1 MKKSL
6 IITALLLLALPAM
19 SVGASFELSTDKIF
33 APGEPVTVTVSA
45 MNVPS
50 LDIRLYRV
58 DDPKSYFLG
67 LEDVHSPAVETKR
80 ETSSPS
86 EMVGA
91 VKRKAGR
98 QLRDDYRGKLT
109 DNIRNDV
116 VSALGL
122 PHASEPAAPPPENY
136 ELFPIMKR
144 FSFLNRWREN
154 LVISR
159 SDEWQYHTIN
169 LNNIPGVGCYLVEAV
184 YEDTVAYTMVVVT
197 PMSFVVKNSS
207 SDSLIYVA
215 DRVSGKPMRGVK
227 VSVYDQEK
235 KLLFKG
241 KTDSEG
247 TYYSKVKTG
256 DSNTIF
262 VFAEDG
268 DNFTLADPYAYWW
281 ESAND
286 KVYTYTDRPVYRPG
300 DTVFF
305 RSILRETTDSG
316 LTVPDRGDDYLVI
329 INDAKGNEIFR
340 DELPITEYGSL
351 AGSIVLGAEPSLGEY
366 QVVVGLNGQNYYSNF
381 KVEEYKKPEYEVKV
395 STDKG
400 VYIRGETIR
409 ADIDAGYY
417 FGSPVSEAKVDYT
430 VYRSVYERPWW
441 WGYDWGWYFMD
452 SDYYYAHEKVMVDS
466 GTAVL
471 DDRGKLKLTVD
482 TSQYLEA
489 PDKDYMFTI
498 EASVT
503 DLSRRVVTTSSVV
516 KVVRSAYSVTVRPD
530 RWIYAPGDAAR
541 VTVNVSDF
549 DNKGIAGVPVSL
561 IVTVTDFKTK
571 AVTSSMT
578 LSGVTNAG
586 RDAVIEYPVKNV
598 GDITFA
604 ATVFDKTGNSTS
616 ARDSSYSVTKDYGYW
631 GDSGGGVSIVPDKDT
646 YAVGDTAHVLIAAPV
661 TDTYLL
667 ITTEGDAI
675 YDSRVVKITGG
686 STMLDLPIKDQYAPN
701 IYVSVSVIFNDELY
715 TDSKNIIIPPTEK
728 FVNVEVISN
737 KAVYEPQEKG
747 KFTIKTTDDKG
758 KPVTAEVSLGIVDD
772 AIYAISPELVDE
784 IQKYFYSLRYHSVD
798 TSSSL
803 YFRFYGYSH
812 RKGLLAALPES
823 ETKLADFKGDTLVEP
838 KIRKDFKDT
847 MYWSPTITTGRD
859 GTATIDVTFPDNLTR
874 WRATVRGVTTG
885 DSMGQITYT
894 VISRKDLL
902 VRIES
907 PRFLRQ
913 GDDLVI
919 STIAH
924 NYLSTDKNVRFT
936 FEVKGIKL
944 ISGKPVDAVVPK
956 NGEKRIDW
964 HVKADLVGNAVLT
977 AKAMTNEVS
986 DGMEL
991 TIPVLP
997 MGIRETK
1004 NDVGEIIKESGTL
1017 TFTVEKPPTTIKN
1030 AAELVLTTTP
1040 TLADTML
1047 AAIPYL
1053 VGYPYG

>member
-6 IITALLLLALPAM
+6 ILTIGLLAALPALAYA
-19 SVGASFELSTDKIF
+19 GSFELATDKIF
-33 APGEPVTVTVSA
+33 APGEPISVTVSA
-45 MNVPS
+45 MDVPT
-50 LDIRLYRV
+50 LDVRLYRV

-91 VKRKAGR
+91 VKRKATR
-98 QLRDDYRGKLT
+98 LLRDDYRSKLS

-122 PHASEPAAPPPENY
+122 PHAEETAAPPPESY
-136 ELFPIMKR
+136 ELFPILKR
-144 FSFLNRWREN
+144 FAFLNRWQEK
-154 LVISR
+154 LVIST
-159 SDEWQYHTIN
+159 SGQWQYHTIN
-169 LNNIPGVGCYLVEAV
+169 LSVPEVGCYLVEAV
-184 YEDTVAYTMVVVT
+184 YQDEVAYTMVVVT
-197 PMSFVVKNSS
+197 PMSFIVKNSS

-215 DRVSGKPMRGVK
+215 DRITGKPMRGVK
-227 VSVYDQEK
+227 VSVYDQK
-235 KLLFKG
+235 KNLLFKG

-256 DSNTIF
+256 DSDSIY

-281 ESAND
+281 DEAND

-305 RSILRETTDSG
+305 RSILRESSDSG
-316 LTVPDRGDDYLVI
+316 LDVPDTGDDYLVI
-329 INDAKGNEIFR
+329 INDAKGNEVFR
-340 DELPITEYGSL
+340 DEFPITEYGSL
-351 AGSIVLGAEPSLGEY
+351 AGSFVLASEPSLGEY
-366 QVVVGLNGQNYYSNF
+366 QIVVGLNGQNYYSQF

-395 STDKG
+395 STDKDI
-400 VYIRGETIR
+400 YIRGETIH

-417 FGSPVSEAKVDYT
+417 FGSPVTEAKVDYT

-466 GTAVL
+466 GTAQL
-471 DDRGKLKLTVD
+471 DEQGKLKLTVD
-482 TSQYLEA
+482 TAKYLDS
-489 PDKDYMFTI
+489 PDNDYTFTI

-516 KVVRSAYSVTVRPD
+516 KVVRSSYSITVRPD
-530 RWIYAPGDAAR
+530 RWVYAPGETAH

-549 DNKGIAGVPVSL
+549 DNKGVAGVPVSL
-561 IVTVTDFKTK
+561 IVTVTDWKTNT
-571 AVTSSMT
+571 VTASTT
-578 LSGVTNAG
+578 LTGTTNAAG
-586 RDAVIEYPVKNV
+586 DAVVAYPVKV
-598 GDITFA
+598 MGDITFA
-604 ATVFDKTGNSTS
+604 ATVFDKMGNATS
-616 ARDSSYSVTKDYGYW
+616 AKDTSYSVSWGYAYG
-631 GDSGGGVSIVPDKDT
+631 GASEGGVSIVPDKDT
-646 YAVGDTAHVLIAAPV
+646 YAVGDTAHILIAAPV

-667 ITTEGDAI
+667 VTMEGESI
-675 YDSRVVKITGG
+675 YDSRVIKLAGG
-686 STMLDLPIKDQYAPN
+686 STMLDLPIKERYAPN
-701 IYVSVSVIFNDELY
+701 IYISVSAIFNDELY
-715 TDSKNIIIPPTEK
+715 TDSKNVIIPPTDK
-728 FVNVEVISN
+728 FINVAVTSD

-747 KFTIKTTDDKG
+747 TFTIKTTDNKG

-812 RKGLLAALPES
+812 RKGLLAGLPES
-823 ETKLADFKGDTLVEP
+823 ETKLADFKGESLVEP

-859 GTATIDVTFPDNLTR
+859 GTATVTVGFPDNLTR
-874 WRATVRGVTTG
+874 WRATVRGVTSG
-885 DSMGQITYT
+885 DLMGQVTYT

-902 VRIES
+902 VRIEA

-936 FEVKGIKL
+936 FDVKGIKL
-944 ISGKPVDAVVPK
+944 TSGKPVDALVPK

-964 HVKADLVGNAVLT
+964 HVKADLVGEATLT

-986 DGMEL
+986 DGMEI

-997 MGIRETK
+997 LGIRETK
-1004 NDVGEIIKESGTL
+1004 TDVGEIIKESGTL
-1017 TFTVEKPPTTIKN
+1017 TITINKPDKTIKN

-1040 TLADTML
+1040 TLANTML
-1047 AAIPYL
+1047 AAIPFL

>member
-6 IITALLLLALPAM
+6 IFSLVLLCILPAL
-19 SVGASFELSTDKIF
+19 SLAGSFELSTDKIF
-33 APGEPVTVTVSA
+33 APGEPVSVTVSA
-45 MNVPS
+45 MDIPT

-67 LEDVHSPAVETKR
+67 LEDVHSPEVKTKR
-80 ETSSPS
+80 DVSSPS

-91 VKRKAGR
+91 VKRKAT
-98 QLRDDYRGKLT
+98 QLLRDDYRGKLT
-109 DNIRNDV
+109 DNIRNDM

-122 PHASEPAAPPPENY
+122 PHASEPAAPPPESY
-136 ELFPIMKR
+136 ELFPILKR
-144 FSFLNRWREN
+144 FPLVNRWPEN
-154 LVISR
+154 LVVSG
-159 SDEWQYHTIN
+159 SDQWQYHTIN
-169 LNNIPGVGCYLVEAV
+169 LNIPAVGCYLVEAV
-184 YEDTVAYTMVVVT
+184 YQDEVAYTMVVVT
-197 PMSFVVKNSS
+197 PMSFVVKSSS

-215 DRVSGKPMRGVK
+215 DRVTGKPMRGVK
-227 VSVYDQEK
+227 VSVYDQK
-235 KLLFKG
+235 KNLLFKG

-256 DSNTIF
+256 DSNTVY

-281 ESAND
+281 DQAND

-305 RSILRETTDSG
+305 RSVMRESKDSG
-316 LTVPDRGDDYLVI
+316 LKVPDTGDDYLVI
-329 INDAKGNEIFR
+329 VNDAKGNEVFKG
-340 DELPITEYGSL
+340 EFPLTEYGSL
-351 AGSIVLGAEPSLGEY
+351 AGSFILGSEPALGQYEIIVS
-366 QVVVGLNGQNYYSNF
+366 LNGQNYYSQF

-395 STDKG
+395 KTDKD
-400 VYIRGETIR
+400 VYIRGETIH

-430 VYRSVYERPWW
+430 IYRSVYERPWW

-452 SDYYYAHEKVMVDS
+452 ADYYYAHEKVMVDS
-466 GTAVL
+466 GTAML
-471 DDRGKLKLTVD
+471 DDQGRLKVSVETAE
-482 TSQYLEA
+482 YLES
-489 PDKDYMFTI
+489 PDRDYTFTI

-516 KVVRSAYSVTVRPD
+516 KVVRSSYSVNVRPD
-530 RWIYAPGDAAR
+530 RWIYAPGDTAQ
-541 VTVNVSDF
+541 VTVTVSDF
-549 DNKGIAGVPVSL
+549 ENKGIAGVPVTL
-561 IVTVTDFKTK
+561 I
-571 AVTSSMT
+571 AT
-578 LSGVTNAG
+578 LAGWQTNAAPSSVRLTG
-586 RDAVIEYPVKNV
+586 TTNAAGDAVIKYPVPGV
-598 GDITFA
+598 GDLTFK
-604 ATVFDKTGNSTS
+604 ATVFDKMGNSTT
-616 ARDSSYSVTKDYGYW
+616 AEDSSYSITEGYAYG
-631 GDSGGGVSIVPDKDT
+631 GESGGGISIVPDKET

-667 ITTEGDAI
+667 VTTEGEAI
-675 YDSRVVKITGG
+675 YDRRVVKIAGG
-686 STMLDLPIKDQYAPN
+686 STMLDLPIKERYAPN
-701 IYVSVSVIFNDELY
+701 IYVSVSAIFNDELY
-715 TDSKNIIIPPTEK
+715 TESKNIIIPPTEK
-728 FVNVEVISN
+728 FVNIEVTSN
-737 KAVYEPQEKG
+737 KPAYEPQEKG
-747 KFTIKTTDDKG
+747 TFTIKTTDDKG

-812 RKGLLAALPES
+812 RKGLLAGLPEK
-823 ETKLADFKGDTLVEP
+823 ETKLADFKGESLVEP
-838 KIRKDFKDT
+838 EIRKDFKDT
-847 MYWSPTITTGRD
+847 MYWSPTITTDRN
-859 GTATIDVTFPDNLTR
+859 GTATISVGFPDNLTR
-874 WRATVRGVTTG
+874 WRATVRGVTAG
-885 DSMGQITYT
+885 DMMGQVTYT

-924 NYLSTDKNVRFT
+924 NYLSTDKNVHFT
-936 FEVKGIKL
+936 FEAKGLKL
-944 ISGKPVDAVVPK
+944 LSGKPVDAVVPK

-964 HVKADLVGNAVLT
+964 HVRADLVGSATLT

-1004 NDVGEIIKESGTL
+1004 NEVGEIIKESGTL
-1017 TFTVEKPPTTIKN
+1017 TVKVDKPASTIKN
-1030 AAELVLTTTP
+1030 AAELVLTTSP
-1040 TLADTML
+1040 TLANTML
-1047 AAIPYL
+1047 AAIPFL

>member
-1 MKKSL
+1 MKKS
-6 IITALLLLALPAM
+6 ILLAIGLLAALPALALA
-19 SVGASFELSTDKIF
+19 GSFELSTDKIF
-33 APGEPVTVTVSA
+33 APGEPISVTVSA
-45 MNVPS
+45 MDVPT

-80 ETSSPS
+80 GVSAPS

-91 VKRKAGR
+91 VKRKATR
-98 QLRDDYRGKLT
+98 QLRDDYRSKLS
-109 DNIRNDV
+109 DNIRNDM

-122 PHASEPAAPPPENY
+122 PHAEEAASPPPESY
-136 ELFPIMKR
+136 ELFPILKR
-144 FSFLNRWREN
+144 FAFLKRWQEN
-154 LVISR
+154 LVVTTSG
-159 SDEWQYHTIN
+159 EWQYHT
-169 LNNIPGVGCYLVEAV
+169 LNMNIPDVGCYLVEAV
-184 YEDTVAYTMVVVT
+184 YQDEVAYTMVVVT
-197 PMSFVVKNSS
+197 PMSFIVKNSS

-215 DRVSGKPMRGVK
+215 DRVTGKPMRGVK

-247 TYYSKVKTG
+247 TYYSKVKAG
-256 DSNTIF
+256 ESDTIY

-268 DNFTLADPYAYWW
+268 NNFTLADPYAYWW
-281 ESAND
+281 EGAND

-305 RSILRETTDSG
+305 RSILRESTDSG
-316 LTVPDRGDDYLVI
+316 LKVPDRGDDYLVI
-329 INDAKGNEIFR
+329 INDAKGNELFR
-340 DELPITEYGSL
+340 NEFPITEYGSL
-351 AGSIVLGAEPSLGEY
+351 AGSFTLGSEPSLGEY
-366 QVVVGLNGQNYYSNF
+366 QIVVGMNGQNYYSQF

-400 VYIRGETIR
+400 VYIRGDTIR

-417 FGSPVSEAKVDYT
+417 FGSPVTEAKVDYT
-430 VYRSVYERPWW
+430 IYRSVYERPWW

-466 GTAVL
+466 GTATL
-471 DDRGKLKLTVD
+471 DDQGKLKLTVD
-482 TSQYLEA
+482 TAKFLES
-489 PDKDYMFTI
+489 PDSDYTFTI

-503 DLSRRVVTTSSVV
+503 DLSRRVVTTSAVV
-516 KVVRSAYSVTVRPD
+516 KVVRSSYSISVRPD
-530 RWIYAPGDAAR
+530 RWLYAPGDTAH

-561 IVTVTDFKTK
+561 IVTVNSWNANTASTS
-571 AVTSSMT
+571 VT
-578 LSGVTNAG
+578 LAGVTNSG
-586 RDAVIEYPVKNV
+586 GDAVIQYPVKGI

-604 ATVFDKTGNSTS
+604 ATVFDKMGNSTS
-616 ARDSSYSVTKDYGYW
+616 AKDSSYSIAEGYAYG
-631 GDSGGGVSIVPDKDT
+631 GGSEGGVSIVPDKDT
-646 YAVGDTAHVLIAAPV
+646 YAVGDTAHILIAAPV

-667 ITTEGDAI
+667 VTTEGDSI

-686 STMLDLPIKDQYAPN
+686 STMLDLPIKERYAPN
-701 IYVSVSVIFNDELY
+701 IYVSVSAIFNDELY
-715 TDSKNIIIPPTEK
+715 TDNKNIIIPPTEK
-728 FVNVEVISN
+728 FVNVAVTSN

-747 KFTIKTTDDKG
+747 TFTIKTTDDKG

-812 RKGLLAALPES
+812 RKGLLAALPAK
-823 ETKLADFKGDTLVEP
+823 ETKLADFKGDSLVEP
-838 KIRKDFKDT
+838 AIRKDFKDT
-847 MYWSPTITTGRD
+847 MYWSPTITTDRNGS
-859 GTATIDVTFPDNLTR
+859 ATISVTFPDNLTR
-874 WRATVRGVTTG
+874 WRATVRGVTSG
-885 DSMGQITYT
+885 DKMGQVTYT

-936 FEVKGIKL
+936 FDVKGVKL
-944 ISGKPVDAVVPK
+944 VSGKPVDAVVPK
-956 NGEKRIDW
+956 NGEKRVDW
-964 HVKADLVGNAVLT
+964 RVRADLVGNATLT

-986 DGMEL
+986 DGMEV
-991 TIPVLP
+991 TIPILP
-997 MGIRETK
+997 MGVRETK
-1004 NDVGEIIKESGTL
+1004 NDVGEIIKDSGAL
-1017 TFTVEKPPTTIKN
+1017 TITVEKPATTIKN
-1030 AAELVLTTTP
+1030 AAELTLTTTP
-1040 TLADTML
+1040 TLANTML
-1047 AAIPYL
+1047 AAIPFL